1 MSVEMAIRVVTST
14 DGTRWRLEQFRGGAW
29 VEIEKVIEVRMV
41 EEADE
46 AAKDALNSAIDEL
59 RTAIENF

>member
-14 DGTRWRLEQFRGGAW
+14 DGMRWRLEQFRDGAW
-29 VEIEKVIEVRMV
+29 VEIEKVMEVRMV
-41 EEADE
+41 EEAD
-46 AAKDALNSAIDEL
+46 ATAKDALDSAIDKL